1 MATAGALV
9 VNMGNTSRFVQET
22 AMPSSNVTTPP
33 SIIVTGCSSGIG
45 AHCARALKA
54 EGWRV
59 FATVRRQEDV
69 AGLEADGIEVLLM
82 DYTKPD
88 TIAALVETVLARTG
102 GRLDA
107 LFNNGA
113 YGQAGAVEDLP
124 VEVLRLQF
132 ETNVF
137 GWHDLTR
144 QVIPVM
150 RRQGFGRIVQ
160 CSSILGIVPY
170 RWRGA
175 YNASKFALE
184 ALSLTLRME
193 LAGSGVHVSL
203 IEPGPITSRFTANA
217 LTHIEKNID
226 LENSV
231 HAEEYRRQAG
241 GGACG
246 AASCA
251 DGESAATAL
260 CRDDAGQAGGAP
272 EKTAA
277 GGALLPDH
285 GQARLTRRGV
295 AGLLPQKAC
304 TLREMPYLNRADEN
318 QIGS

>member
-1 MATAGALV
+1 M
-9 VNMGNTSRFVQET
+9 SSPET
-22 AMPSSNVTTPP
+22 TR

-45 AHCARALKA
+45 AYCARALKA

-59 FATVRRQEDV
+59 FATVRREEDLV
-69 AGLEADGIEVLLM
+69 SLQADGIEALLM
-82 DYTKPD
+82 DYTRPD

-124 VEVLRLQF
+124 VEVLREQF

-144 QVIPVM
+144 RVIPVM
-150 RRQGFGRIVQ
+150 RRQGHGRIVQ

-184 ALSLTLRME
+184 GLSLTLRME
-193 LAGSGVHVSL
+193 LKGSGVHVSL
-203 IEPGPITSRFTANA
+203 IEPGPIASRFTTNA
-217 LTHIEKNID
+217 LHYIEKNID

-231 HAEEYRRQAG
+231 HAEEYRRQFQRLRGKSKPARG
-241 GGACG
+241 KLGPDAVH
-246 AASCA
+246 AVLRHAL
-251 DGESAATAL
+251 TAK
-260 CRDDAGQAGGAP
+260 AP
-272 EKTAA
+272 RPHYVVTRPAKQ
-277 GGALLPDH
+277 GVLLKKLLP
-285 GQARLTRRGV
+285 
-295 AGLLPQKAC
+295 AGLFY
-304 TLREMPYLNRADEN
+304 RI
-318 QIGS
+318 IGRLG

>member
-1 MATAGALV
+1 M
-9 VNMGNTSRFVQET
+9 VNMGNPGRFVQET
-22 AMPSSNVTTPP
+22 AMSSPTATRLP

-59 FATVRRQEDV
+59 FATVRREEDR
-69 AGLEADGIEVLLM
+69 ASLEADDIEALLM
-82 DYTKPD
+82 DYTKPE
-88 TIAALVETVLARTG
+88 TIASLVETVLARTG

-124 VEVLRLQF
+124 VDVLRLQF

-144 QVIPVM
+144 RVIPTM
-150 RRQGFGRIVQ
+150 RKQGSGRIVQ

-184 ALSLTLRME
+184 ALSLTMRME

-203 IEPGPITSRFTANA
+203 IEPGPIASRFTANA
-217 LTHIEKNID
+217 LTHIERNID

-231 HAEEYRRQAG
+231 HAEEYRRQLQRLR
-241 GGACG
+241 
-246 AASCA
+246 
-251 DGESAATAL
+251 GEAKPARGKLGPEAVHAVLRHALTA
-260 CRDDAGQAGGAP
+260 RAP
-272 EKTAA
+272 RPHYIVTMPAKQ
-277 GGALLPDH
+277 GALLKKLLP
-285 GQARLTRRGV
+285 
-295 AGLLPQKAC
+295 AGLFY
-304 TLREMPYLNRADEN
+304 RI
-318 QIGS
+318 IGKLG